1 MDNKDVV
8 YGIYVMEYCSV
19 IKILSFV
26 TTQIDLENIMLSEIS
41 QTEKDNFF
49 MISHMWNVNKT
60 KQNKSN
66 SLIQGTNGQ
75 LTEGG

>member
-60 KQNKSN
+60 NAK
-66 SLIQGTNGQ
+66 LIDVENIFVVASGRD
-75 LTEGG
+75 